1 MSEFVPKEKYEG
13 VWNGENVRFTRV
25 WRGRR
30 FTDEECAAL
39 CAGETLE
46 VRDLVSQKTGK
57 TYGVRAK
64 LDKLKGKDTGREYIG
79 IDIVNFLPRG
89 LPEVF
94 LKHQFT
100 EDEKIMLEAG
110 KPVRIDDFVST
121 KTGNTFGATVT
132 YDSET
137 GKLNLDYNR

>member
-100 EDEKIMLEAG
+100 EDEKLCLKQVNLFALMILCRPKLVIRLALPLHMIV
-110 KPVRIDDFVST
+110 KRVS
-121 KTGNTFGATVT
+121 
-132 YDSET
+132 
-137 GKLNLDYNR
+137 